1 MSIRIVAKELYRLE
15 QEVQG
20 FEDRLKTATPKD
32 RDELENH
39 LLRLRAERNHLR
51 GILEAKKEPPPHRRP
66 K

>member
-32 RDELENH
+32 KDELENH

>member
-20 FEDRLKTATPKD
+20 FEDRLKTAAPKD
-32 RDELENH
+32 KDELENH

>member
-20 FEDRLKTATPKD
+20 LEDRLKTATPKD
-32 RDELENH
+32 KDELENH